1 MKRKIALL
9 LSIFL
14 ILTLCSC
21 AAKEPEAPSETED
34 NIIEISRGDTGDEV
48 NKLAA
53 SAVAYTDS
61 FQSADG
67 SVNVEINLADASL
80 YDGSFQ
86 TLQITPRT
94 FTDQEVQHISRVLIV
109 DDVI

>member
-1 MKRKIALL
+1 MKRKIAML

-21 AAKEPEAPSETED
+21 AAEEPDAPAETE
-34 NIIEISRGDTGDEV
+34 NTIVEISRGDSGEDT

-61 FQSADG
+61 F
-67 SVNVEINLADASL
+67 
-80 YDGSFQ
+80 
-86 TLQITPRT
+86 
-94 FTDQEVQHISRVLIV
+94 
-109 DDVI
+109 

>member
-9 LSIFL
+9 LSVFL
-14 ILTLCSC
+14 TLSLCSC
-21 AAKEPEAPSETED
+21 AGKGPDVPPETEN
-34 NIIEISRGDTGDEV
+34 NIIEISRGDTEDEV

-86 TLQITPRT
+86 TL
-94 FTDQEVQHISRVLIV
+94 
-109 DDVI
+109 